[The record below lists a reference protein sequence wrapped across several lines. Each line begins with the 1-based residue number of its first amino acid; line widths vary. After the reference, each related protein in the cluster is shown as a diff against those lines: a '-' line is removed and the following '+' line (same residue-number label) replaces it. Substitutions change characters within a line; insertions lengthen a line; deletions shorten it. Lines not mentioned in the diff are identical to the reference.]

1 LFSDTIFLSFG
12 DGKRKGRRKER
23 EEKRKKRICL
33 QLPVLLSGHSP
44 SPHNIFPKGNGG
56 FMPPIAE

>member
-1 LFSDTIFLSFG
+1 LSFG

-56 FMPPIAE
+56 FMPPITE